1 MHPDVRY
8 CMHKPNNPSLRYF
21 RHSATQGYNLSS
33 SYIDALTLGIILAVF
48 AFFIGSVM
56 SYSLLDIGGRD
67 QSAQFSQ
74 TNQTTIQSSYS
85 KNSGFTLQSTAS
97 SARSQ
102 GVAQRLVAQERTPIV
117 LISNNPNDN
126 IIVPANQQRP
136 DVLVGGTSYRIAR
149 RMRVP
154 ITAYSSTV
162 DQTDSTPFITASNT
176 HVHWGTIAANFLP
189 FKTKVRIPSMF
200 GDKIF
205 IVEDR
210 MNRRYW
216 HRVDIWMPTRQ
227 EALNFGLRT
236 LQIEIL
242 EEL

>member
-1 MHPDVRY
+1 MS
-8 CMHKPNNPSLRYF
+8 KLNNPWFRYV
-21 RHSATQGYNLSS
+21 RHNATQGYNLSS
-33 SYIDALTLGIILAVF
+33 SYIDALTLGIILALF
-48 AFFIGSVM
+48 SFFIVSVI
-56 SYSLLDIGGRD
+56 SYSLLDIG
-67 QSAQFSQ
+67 AQERKTEFS
-74 TNQTTIQSSYS
+74 QTTIQPLYPQ
-85 KNSGFTLQSTAS
+85 NSGFVIHGTNKTL
-97 SARSQ
+97 ARMQ
-102 GVAQRLVAQERTPIV
+102 GVSLRVVEPEAVQASFV
-117 LISNNPNDN
+117 SNNPADN
-126 IIVPANQQRP
+126 ITVSEQDARG
-136 DVLVGGTSYRIAR
+136 DVLVGGTSYRVAR

-189 FKTKVRIPSMF
+189 FRTKVRIPSMF

-236 LQIEIL
+236 LPIEIL
-242 EEL
+242 AEV